1 MAFLNKEEV
10 ERYASV
16 AYLDL
21 TGMTW
26 PQKQKAISE
35 HSKRMGYPD
44 PAAYLRTLD
53 GMCDASAAAYAV
65 DKQEEPKEPKRV
77 DPDLDEELARLKRE
91 LAEAK
96 AAMPQR
102 VDPDLDEELARL
114 KRELAEAKAAVP
126 QVPVVFEKGRAHVEP
141 SIEDYEN
148 AVLIAS
154 PEQRPTQFQRG
165 KYYENVG
172 TEKITTDIRF
182 GVGRDTPF
190 DRDEGGVRTATYK
203 VEDGNR
209 PVVAES
215 TMPKYSALLTYRP
228 TKDLVAVAEYGGHRG
243 YLWTHQRLPN
253 VKALLDMMGVYD
265 EYKDQWKKGTGRQF
279 YLGGLLCCDISFTES
294 MIRRIQRQLRKQDE
308 SDIL

>member
-65 DKQEEPKEPKRV
+65 DKQEEPKEPK
-77 DPDLDEELARLKRE
+77 
-91 LAEAK
+91 
-96 AAMPQR
+96 R

>member
-1 MAFLNKEEV
+1 MAFLSKEGV
-10 ERYASV
+10 ERYASL
-16 AYLDL
+16 ANLDL
-21 TGMTW
+21 TGLTW

-53 GMCDASAAAYAV
+53 GMVSDAG
-65 DKQEEPKEPKRV
+65 EPVVEKEPEKPAAVKRE
-77 DPDLDEELARLKRE
+77 DPDLDA
-91 LAEAK
+91 
-96 AAMPQR
+96 
-102 VDPDLDEELARL
+102 ELARL

-126 QVPVVFEKGRAHVEP
+126 QVPVVFERGRAHVEP

-172 TEKITTDIRF
+172 TEKITTDILF

-190 DRDEGGVRTATYK
+190 NRDEDGVRTATYK
-203 VEDGNR
+203 VENGTR
-209 PVVAES
+209 PVMAES

-308 SDIL
+308 SDVL

>member
-1 MAFLNKEEV
+1 MAFLNKDGV
-10 ERYASV
+10 ERYAEV
-16 AYLDL
+16 AHLDL
-21 TGMTW
+21 SGMTW

-44 PAAYLRTLD
+44 PAAYLRTLE
-53 GMCDASAAAYAV
+53 GPVSDAGEGLGV
-65 DKQEEPKEPKRV
+65 EEP
-77 DPDLDEELARLKRE
+77 EETVAVKRE
-91 LAEAK
+91 
-96 AAMPQR
+96 
-102 VDPDLDEELARL
+102 DPDLDEELARL

-126 QVPVVFEKGRAHVEP
+126 QVPVVFERGRAHVEP

-172 TEKITTDIRF
+172 TEKITTDISF

-190 DRDEGGVRTATYK
+190 GRDEDGVRSATYK
-203 VEDGNR
+203 VENGNR
-209 PVVAES
+209 PVMAES

-308 SDIL
+308 SDVL

>member
-10 ERYASV
+10 ERYAN
-16 AYLDL
+16 AMQLDL
-21 TGMTW
+21 NGMTW

-35 HSKRMGYPD
+35 HSKQKGYPD

-53 GMCDASAAAYAV
+53 GMCDASVSAHEV
-65 DKQEEPKEPKRV
+65 KEPEKPAEPKRI
-77 DPDLDEELARLKRE
+77 DPDLDAEL
-91 LAEAK
+91 
-96 AAMPQR
+96 M
-102 VDPDLDEELARL
+102 RL

-154 PEQRPTQFQRG
+154 PEQRPTRFQRG

-190 DRDEGGVRTATYK
+190 NRDEDGVRTATYK
-203 VEDGNR
+203 VENGNR

-294 MIRRIQRQLRKQDE
+294 MMRRIQRQLRKQDE

>member
-1 MAFLNKEEV
+1 MAFLSKDNV
-10 ERYASV
+10 ERYAEI
-16 AYLDL
+16 AHLDL
-21 TGMTW
+21 SGLTW

-35 HSKRMGYPD
+35 HSKQMGYPD

-53 GMCDASAAAYAV
+53 GPVSDAGGAV
-65 DKQEEPKEPKRV
+65 AEEQAEPVKPPVPKR
-77 DPDLDEELARLKRE
+77 E
-91 LAEAK
+91 
-96 AAMPQR
+96 
-102 VDPDLDEELARL
+102 DPDLDEELARL

-148 AVLIAS
+148 VVLIAS

-165 KYYENVG
+165 KYRENVG
-172 TEKITTDIRF
+172 IEKITTDISF
-182 GVGRDTPF
+182 GIGRDTPF
-190 DRDEGGVRTATYK
+190 GRDEDGVRSATYK
-203 VEDGNR
+203 VEQGNR

-215 TMPKYSALLTYRP
+215 TMPKYSAMLTYRP

>member
-1 MAFLNKEEV
+1 MAFLNKDGV
-10 ERYASV
+10 ERYAEI
-16 AYLDL
+16 AHLDL
-21 TGMTW
+21 SGMTW

-44 PAAYLRTLD
+44 PAAYLRTLE
-53 GMCDASAAAYAV
+53 GPVSDAGEGTCT
-65 DKQEEPKEPKRV
+65 EEPEEPIAAKRE

-91 LAEAK
+91 LAEA
-96 AAMPQR
+96 R
-102 VDPDLDEELARL
+102 
-114 KRELAEAKAAVP
+114 AAVP
-126 QVPVVFEKGRAHVEP
+126 QVPVVFERGRAYVEP

-172 TEKITTDIRF
+172 TEKITTDIKL

-190 DRDEGGVRTATYK
+190 NRDEDGVRTATYK
-203 VEDGNR
+203 VESGNR
-209 PVVAES
+209 PVMAES

-308 SDIL
+308 SDVL

>member
-16 AYLDL
+16 ANLDL
-21 TGMTW
+21 SGMTW

-35 HSKRMGYPD
+35 YSKRMGYPD

-53 GMCDASAAAYAV
+53 GVASDAGEPAAVKGPEKPAAA
-65 DKQEEPKEPKRV
+65 KQE
-77 DPDLDEELARLKRE
+77 
-91 LAEAK
+91 
-96 AAMPQR
+96 
-102 VDPDLDEELARL
+102 DPDLDEELARL

-126 QVPVVFEKGRAHVEP
+126 QVPVVFERGRAHMEP

-148 AVLIAS
+148 VVLIAS

-172 TEKITTDIRF
+172 TEKITTDILF

-190 DRDEGGVRTATYK
+190 NRDEDGVRTATYK
-203 VEDGNR
+203 VENGNR
-209 PVVAES
+209 PVMAES

-308 SDIL
+308 SDVL